1 MIFIRKN
8 NQIFSYGTSSQ
19 ISNSAAKNYINQNLS
34 KIKNHTVIDTNT
46 TKSLNIST
54 ILKAQG
60 TPISESIIYQLANS
74 VIDTIQ
80 FLPTILLFGN
90 QIDKRKLQKTDFEN
104 YILLSENNHFI
115 IPLNFTNY
123 E

>member
-1 MIFIRKN
+1 M
-8 NQIFSYGTSSQ
+8 
-19 ISNSAAKNYINQNLS
+19 
-34 KIKNHTVIDTNT
+34 
-46 TKSLNIST
+46 
-54 ILKAQG
+54 KAQG